1 MSYNKVV
8 LIGFSG
14 KDADVKTFDSGSI
27 VANFTLA
34 TSERGYKLPNGTEV
48 PESTDWHNIICVGN
62 QAKFAEKWVK
72 KGTGLLIEGK
82 IRYRQY
88 ETKQGEKRFVTEIL
102 ADRIEFFSFGKKSQS
117 DQQSNVNKNSNQDNE
132 VYQSQPSYEQQV
144 QGADD
149 LPF

>member
-27 VANFTLA
+27 VANFTIA

-48 PESTDWHNIICVGN
+48 PERTDWHNIICVGN

-72 KGTGLLIEGK
+72 KGTGLIIEGK

-88 ETKQGEKRFVTEIL
+88 ETKSGEKRYITEIL
-102 ADRIEFFSFGKKSQS
+102 AERVEFFNFGKK
-117 DQQSNVNKNSNQDNE
+117 KESNQ
-132 VYQSQPSYEQQV
+132 QQT
-144 QGADD
+144 QQNQQDEYNIKQDGLDD